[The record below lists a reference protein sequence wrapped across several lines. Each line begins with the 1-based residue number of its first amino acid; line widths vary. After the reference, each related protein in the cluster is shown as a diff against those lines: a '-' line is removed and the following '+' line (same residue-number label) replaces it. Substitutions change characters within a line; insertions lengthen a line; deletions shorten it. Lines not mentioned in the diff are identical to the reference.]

1 MVHPAYLLP
10 THRPRCP
17 RRMVL
22 ERLSWRVI
30 CPNCQESFLVDPQGS
45 RSHSAPSRGS
55 CASSR
60 RYGEV
65 SALHQMTNH
74 SPCVHP
80 SMTREFQ
87 RFNGLR
93 VEQTHGELFGCNIII
108 LNMIVCSRFVVVVLL
123 LLFHLEKDRRPLSCL
138 CHCFVLRSFCVVDRR
153 LKS

>member
-1 MVHPAYLLP
+1 MSYPVADYVPGIPQVGVQLL
-10 THRPRCP
+10 
-17 RRMVL
+17 
-22 ERLSWRVI
+22 
-30 CPNCQESFLVDPQGS
+30 
-45 RSHSAPSRGS
+45 
-55 CASSR
+55 
-60 RYGEV
+60 
-65 SALHQMTNH
+65 
-74 SPCVHP
+74 
-80 SMTREFQ
+80 EFQ